1 MSIDASRGLGPS
13 TLHVACMPFP
23 TPQGTQAIVGMM
35 VRALRQQGHQAHLLT
50 YAHGQPDPHT
60 AMDVEPRRL
69 PDWPR
74 VRATRSGP
82 SLGKLALDLRM
93 VAALRAERART
104 GARLLVAH
112 NVEAAWACAAAGVA
126 PFVYFAHTSMR
137 EELPYYLPRSMH
149 PLSRAAGDALDRG
162 ACIRAASVFALTP
175 ALAMRL
181 SPLHPRVERV
191 LPPFEM
197 PAHAPP
203 SRTAARMQV
212 GLPQGAPIA
221 LYAGNLD
228 AYQGIDLLLG
238 ALERAPAEWYLLVA
252 TASAPAPLRALA
264 ATHGVAH
271 RVVFAPLGT
280 EHDRA
285 VAHAAA
291 DVALVPRL
299 ASGGLPIKLL
309 EALARGVPAVANQRA
324 LAGLP
329 LADEA
334 HMLTVVDDDSPEALA
349 HGMERLRAR
358 LAGLTPAHGGEAAL
372 AAAGITAAA
381 FVPTFQQASAR
392 ALDGVNP

>member
-1 MSIDASRGLGPS
+1 MSTDTAPAAGPS

-35 VRALRQQGHQAHLLT
+35 VRALRRQGHQAHLLT
-50 YAHGQPDPHT
+50 YAHGQSDPT
-60 AMDVEPRRL
+60 AASELEPRRL

-82 SLGKLALDLRM
+82 SLGKLALDVRM

-104 GARLLVAH
+104 GAQLLVAH

-137 EELPYYLPRSMH
+137 EELPFYLPRRVRS
-149 PLSRAAGDALDRG
+149 LSRGAGDTLDRG
-162 ACIRAASVFALTP
+162 ACMRAASVFALTP
-175 ALAMRL
+175 ALATRL
-181 SPLHPRVERV
+181 APLHPRVETV
-191 LPPFEM
+191 LPPFEL
-197 PAHAPP
+197 PASAPP
-203 SRTAARMQV
+203 SRTAARTRL
-212 GLPQGAPIA
+212 GLPLGAPVA

-228 AYQGIDLLLG
+228 AYQGIELLLG
-238 ALERAPAEWYLLVA
+238 ALERAPAPWHLLVA
-252 TASAPAPLRALA
+252 TASAPEPLRALSEA
-264 ATHGVAH
+264 HGVLS

-309 EALARGVPAVANQRA
+309 EALVRGVPVVANQRA

-329 LADEA
+329 LSPGAP
-334 HMLTVVDDDSPEALA
+334 MVTVVADDSPAALA
-349 HGMERLRAR
+349 AGMEQLVAR
-358 LAGLTPAHGGEAAL
+358 LAGGGTADAGQRVLTDAGVTAEAFAR
-372 AAAGITAAA
+372 
-381 FVPTFQQASAR
+381 TFQHACVRSLEGR
-392 ALDGVNP
+392 

>member
-1 MSIDASRGLGPS
+1 MSTDARATTGPS

-104 GARLLVAH
+104 GAQLLVAH

-149 PLSRAAGDALDRG
+149 LLSRAAGDALDRG

-203 SRTAARMQV
+203 SRTAARMRV

-228 AYQGIDLLLG
+228 AYQGIELLLG

-264 ATHGVAH
+264 AAHGVAG